1 MFNFKVQ
8 LQISGSKLQ
17 FESQNSISV
26 AKIKTKQKIRQTN
39 LVTGALTELLVATK
53 YLKKQLISI

>member
-8 LQISGSKLQ
+8 LQISGSKFQ

-39 LVTGALTELLVATK
+39 LVTGSLTELLVATK